1 MSKLQNKVKLHFK
14 FPLEFNDHTR
24 VPDEKFIESKNFFMD
39 NYEGLSISGTT
50 AGYWIY
56 SGMEYKDETVEYFVL
71 INKAKFLKKVKPKL
85 MKQIKKF
92 EKDFKQIEI
101 LCYYHNVIS
110 T

>member
-1 MSKLQNKVKLHFK
+1 MSKLQSKVKLHFK

-24 VPDEKFIESKNFFMD
+24 VPDEMFVKTKNFFMI
-39 NYEGLSISGTT
+39 NYDGLTISGTSV
-50 AGYWIY
+50 GYW
-56 SGMEYKDETVEYFVL
+56 SHFGMEYKDETVEYLAL
-71 INKAKFLKKVKPKL
+71 IDKNKFLKTIKPKL

-92 EKDFKQIEI
+92 EKEFKQIEI